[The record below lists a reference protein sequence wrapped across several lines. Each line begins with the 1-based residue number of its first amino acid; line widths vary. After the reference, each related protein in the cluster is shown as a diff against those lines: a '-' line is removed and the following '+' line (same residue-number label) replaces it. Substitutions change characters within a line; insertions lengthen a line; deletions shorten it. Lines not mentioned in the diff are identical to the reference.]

1 MARPLDRT
9 AAPERDLGLQPER
22 TSLAWART
30 ILGYLVVATIS
41 LKTANHS
48 GLLGVASAVAYLG
61 IAVVVAFRRRPH
73 HVRSLE
79 GIRTGQVRPP
89 VIDVLVLSLVTSA
102 LSCHW
107 LWLVVL

>member
-1 MARPLDRT
+1 VAGPLDPT
-9 AAPERDLGLQPER
+9 AGLERDPGLQPER
-22 TSLAWART
+22 TSLAWTRT

-48 GLLGVASAVAYLG
+48 GVLGVASATAYLG
-61 IAVVVAFRRRPH
+61 VAVVLAFRRRPA

-79 GIRTGQVRPP
+79 EIRTGQARPP
-89 VIDVLVLSLVTSA
+89 VGEVFLLSLVTSGLA
-102 LSCHW
+102 CHW